1 MTFSSLTCTKEF
13 NGEIIV
19 SCDFSVIYYPVD
31 KEDDYYKYV
40 RFNKKQNTFTWEE
53 RKLSRNINEK
63 LDWLRDNV
71 EDYWNEI
78 KGEYRK
84 LKNSNHDSNKHSFVL
99 YYEAVS
105 NVCNWY
111 RE

>member
-78 KGEYRK
+78 KSSETDPQKYSQLIFDKGTK
-84 LKNSNHDSNKHSFVL
+84 
-99 YYEAVS
+99 AIQQ
-105 NVCNWY
+105 
-111 RE
+111 REE